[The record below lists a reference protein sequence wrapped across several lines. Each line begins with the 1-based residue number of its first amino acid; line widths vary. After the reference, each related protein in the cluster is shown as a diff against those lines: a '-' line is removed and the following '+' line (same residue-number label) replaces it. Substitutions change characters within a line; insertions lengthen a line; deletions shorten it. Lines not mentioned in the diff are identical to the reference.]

1 MTEIVPTRELENLIR
16 NETRPVLIDVFAEW
30 CPPCKALAPLIDKM
44 SAELKDQVRIVKM
57 DSDDSHAGDPAIPNP
72 LANFMAATGTRTIPT
87 LALFENGQF
96 LDIYRGN
103 NRTQAA
109 ITAWMEKTLGRKLNE
124 PSVAPPLHDY
134 AIIFNNVAGTPEEKM
149 ASISK
154 FFNQEAS
161 PELARVFL
169 AQRARIVGASE
180 DADGSGDIGL
190 IFRTTDDVAKQIAK
204 IIPDKKIIGVSA
216 PPQPLP

>member
-16 NETRPVLIDVFAEW
+16 NETKPVLIDVFADW
-30 CPPCKALAPLIDKM
+30 CPPCRALAPIIDKM
-44 SAELKDQVRIVKM
+44 SSELKDSVRIVKM
-57 DSDDSHAGDPAIPNP
+57 NADEYAKAAPGAPDP
-72 LANFMAATGTRTIPT
+72 LGNFMAATGTRTIPT

-96 LDIYRGN
+96 LEIYNGA
-103 NRTQAA
+103 RTQAA
-109 ITAWMEKTLGRKLNE
+109 ITTWMEKTLGRKLNE

-134 AIIFNNVAGTPEEKM
+134 AIVFNNVAGTPEEKI

-161 PELARVFL
+161 PDLGRVFL
-169 AQRARIVGASE
+169 AQRARILGVSE
-180 DADGSGDIGL
+180 NADGSGDVGL

-216 PPQPLP
+216 PPQAQP